1 MLIRRFRTS
10 LMIHRIPYA
19 RVVLIQPVDN
29 VKLLFHEF
37 EENTRFILDVKELD
51 VSIGVQR
58 VL

>member
-1 MLIRRFRTS
+1 
-10 LMIHRIPYA
+10 MIHRIPYA